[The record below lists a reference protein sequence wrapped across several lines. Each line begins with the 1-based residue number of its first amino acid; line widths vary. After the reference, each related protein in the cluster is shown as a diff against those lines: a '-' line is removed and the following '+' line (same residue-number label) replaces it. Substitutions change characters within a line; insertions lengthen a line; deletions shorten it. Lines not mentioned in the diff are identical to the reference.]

1 MKIKLCKRNF
11 FCFLMI
17 ALLVVSVSS
26 ALAGNE
32 QATFPDKPIYII
44 VGAGPGGGSDIP
56 ARALAASAPEFLN
69 NQPVIV
75 VNRPG
80 SNGMVAAKY
89 VANQAPDGYTLLMG
103 WGGPEYTFG
112 RHVQK
117 LPIDL
122 FNDFK
127 PVTGVISYSSCI
139 AVPSSSPFKTL
150 NDLVEYA
157 KKNPGKL
164 TWTHTGKA
172 GTHWINGANFFK
184 LANIKLTEVPN
195 ATGGANARN
204 MVAGGHVDVGFFAT
218 FLAKPVLGD
227 KLRIL
232 AVAFPQR
239 DGIVPDVPTFQ
250 EEGYDIA
257 NAYDIKLLAASAGTP
272 DWKIKR
278 LFEGFKKAMDST
290 SFKSIV
296 ENANFTT
303 LGLDPE
309 ETLKLV
315 EDKDDQF
322 GKLAKDL
329 LK

>member
-1 MKIKLCKRNF
+1 MEIKLCKRNI
-11 FCFLMI
+11 FCCLMI
-17 ALLVVSVSS
+17 GLLIVSVSS

-32 QATFPDKPIYII
+32 QVTFPDKPIYII

-75 VNRPG
+75 VNKPG

-89 VANQAPDGYTLLMG
+89 VANQAPDAYTLLMG

-122 FNDFK
+122 FKDFK

-139 AVPSSSPFKTL
+139 AVPGSSPFKTL
-150 NDLVEYA
+150 NDLVKYA
-157 KKNPGKL
+157 RQNPGKL

-172 GTHWINGANFFK
+172 GTHWINGADFFK
-184 LANIKLTEVPN
+184 LANIKLTEIPN
-195 ATGGANARN
+195 TTGGADARN

-218 FLAKPVLGD
+218 FLAKPVLGE

-257 NAYDIKLLAASAGTP
+257 NAYDIKLLAAPAGTP
-272 DWKIKR
+272 DWKIHR
-278 LFEGFKKAMDST
+278 INEGFQKAMKLA
-290 SFKSIV
+290 SFKTIV

-303 LGLDPE
+303 LGLGPAE
-309 ETLKLV
+309 SLELV
-315 EDKDDQF
+315 KEKDDQF
-322 GKLAKDL
+322 GKLAKEL